1 MRRVF
6 IDSNVPIYAV
16 GGPSPRKDAC
26 LAVLASAASGE
37 IELHA
42 SVEMVQE
49 FLFHRMRR
57 CDRSDALAQARAVS
71 AAVVLHDF
79 DAAVLVGALTLVE
92 HHGLRGRDAVHAAT
106 ALRNGFAEIVTSDTD
121 FDRCPGLVRTDPA
134 ALTQS

>member
-16 GGPSPRKDAC
+16 GGPSPHKAAC
-26 LAVLASAASGE
+26 LAVLESAARGE
-37 IELHA
+37 VELHA

-57 CDRSDALAQARAVS
+57 CERGEAVGQARAVA

-79 DAAVLVGALTLVE
+79 DAGVVADSLALVE
-92 HHGLRGRDAVHAAT
+92 HHGLRSRDAVHAAT
-106 ALRNGFAEIVTSDTD
+106 ALRNGFGQIVTVDPD
-121 FDRCPGLVRTDPA
+121 FDRCPGLERVDPSA
-134 ALTQS
+134 TGRG